1 MASLQDVLAQTPG
14 AGELSAAARGAQGV
28 PAGGQPQA
36 AGLQELL
43 LQLTGGQVDPEML
56 MQLLALLT
64 GAGGVPAGAPPAA
77 ADDQS
82 AIAAAFQ
89 GR

>member
-1 MASLQDVLAQTPG
+1 MPMQDVVQGLAPQ
-14 AGELSAAARGAQGV
+14 AEALSAAARGAQGV

-36 AGLQELL
+36 ASLQELL
-43 LQLTGGQVDPEML
+43 LQLTGGGQVDPEML
-56 MQLLALLT
+56 MQLLALLS

-77 ADDQS
+77 ADED
-82 AIAAAFQ
+82 AIAAAFM